1 MHRFLLMAVLA
12 VWLLWACAPPP
23 AQPATET
30 ASTTAANTVV
40 VYKSPT

>member
-1 MHRFLLMAVLA
+1 MHRFLLTAVLG

-23 AQPATET
+23 AQPTAET
-30 ASTTAANTVV
+30 AGTTAANTVV